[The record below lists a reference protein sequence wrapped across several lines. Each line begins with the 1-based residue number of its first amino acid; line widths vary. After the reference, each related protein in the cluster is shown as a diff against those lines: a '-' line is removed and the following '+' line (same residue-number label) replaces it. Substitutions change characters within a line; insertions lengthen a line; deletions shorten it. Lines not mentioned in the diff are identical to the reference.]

1 MNVYPE
7 IAEELIGFDSN
18 GRVKLFLDVDFR
30 VIKPTQNKGELI
42 KIKFAEVGEIIAQY
56 ERMLQHNPKQGQAKS

>member
-7 IAEELIGFDSN
+7 VAEELIGFESK
-18 GRVKLFLDVDFR
+18 GVVKLFLDVDFR

-42 KIKFAEVGEIIAQY
+42 KIKFAEIG
-56 ERMLQHNPKQGQAKS
+56 